1 MFVLSSFKVEDKE
14 EIKQFIQKQSFAT
27 IVTIKDEKPI
37 ATHLPLELMEEG
49 EDWYLVGHFAYK
61 NPQWKT
67 IEGGND
73 NILVMYQG
81 PHAYISSS
89 WYEKEDVPTWNYQAV
104 HLYGRGEIMSEE
116 ELEESLIFQLKKH
129 EQFHE
134 NPVLW
139 DKLSERTKMQ
149 KKAIVGVKVKV
160 EEVQAAYKMGQ
171 NRSERDYDHIM
182 EKLFEEE
189 DKVAHQLAEEMKRKD
204 VIFSTVRCGSKIKS

>member
-1 MFVLSSFKVEDKE
+1 ME
-14 EIKQFIQKQSFAT
+14 EIKRFIKEQSFAT
-27 IVTIKDEKPI
+27 IVSTKDGKPI
-37 ATHLPLELMEEG
+37 ATHLPLELQEKG
-49 EDWYLVGHFAYK
+49 EDWYLVGHFAYN

-67 IEGGND
+67 LEGGNE

-104 HLYGRGEIMSEE
+104 HLYGTTDIMSDE
-116 ELEESLIFQLKKH
+116 ELEESLIFQLEKH
-129 EQFHE
+129 EQFRE

-139 DKLSERTKMQ
+139 EKLSERTKAR

-171 NRSERDYDHIM
+171 TRNEREYDHIM
-182 EKLFEEE
+182 EKLFEE
-189 DKVAHQLAEEMKRKD
+189 DNKVAHQLAEEMKRKD
-204 VIFSTVRCGSKIKS
+204 VTFATVRCGKKVES